1 MYTVLQMTKI
11 SNSIVTEI
19 IINWLYFSF
28 VIFSYTKSTFKIIIE
43 IGVAG
48 GISPTVFWGFLDLL
62 LKAIVNML
70 HPCSL
75 KQIQSATHT

>member
-1 MYTVLQMTKI
+1 MTA
-11 SNSIVTEI
+11 TG
-19 IINWLYFSF
+19 
-28 VIFSYTKSTFKIIIE
+28 TFAQPCYKIE